1 MAEFVL
7 TDAFVSV
14 NAVDL
19 SDHVKSV
26 TVKYSAELQDA
37 TVMGNAGRR
46 KLAGLKDWSIDVEFD
61 QDFASAKVDA
71 TLYSLVG
78 VETALKVRASKTGA
92 ISATNPEFQGNG
104 MLESYSPVAGS
115 IGDVLRTS
123 VTFQGSDGVAL
134 IRDVT
139 P

>member
-19 SDHVKSV
+19 SDHARSV
-26 TVKYSAELQDA
+26 TIKYSAELQDA

-46 KLAGLKDWSIDVEFD
+46 KLAGLKDWSCDIEFD
-61 QDFASAKVDA
+61 QDFASSKVDA
-71 TLYSLVG
+71 TLYPLVG
-78 VETALKVRASKTGA
+78 VETAIKIRASKTSA
-92 ISATNPEFQGNG
+92 ISATNPEYQGNG

-115 IGDVLRTS
+115 VGEVSRTS
-123 VTFQGSDGVAL
+123 VTFMGSDGVAL
-134 IRDVT
+134 VRDVT